1 MTRSHIVALLALI
14 AAVPA
19 AALGGKS
26 FMGAENT
33 PCFSTGSISYRI
45 TSKPT
50 ADYTIK
56 IDNAALRP
64 DLTLQLVNDPG
75 QADFV
80 LADGADDPGEC
91 TGAIRTIR
99 LDPIALE
106 PDLTV
111 ALTPYDGP
119 ARYRIFAHSSDFSA
133 QDAAALFAVM
143 AQAGRKSAVLRNLG
157 TRNDDITGALGSPS
171 TRVSKSPRQ

>member
-1 MTRSHIVALLALI
+1 MTRSHIVALLVLI

-19 AALGGKS
+19 ALGGKS
-26 FMGAENT
+26 FLAAENA
-33 PCFSTGSISYRI
+33 PCFSTGDVGYRI

-56 IDNAALRP
+56 IDNSAAQP

-80 LADGADDPGEC
+80 LADDAEDPGQC
-91 TGAIRTIR
+91 AGSIRTIR
-99 LDPIALE
+99 LDSTALD

-119 ARYRIFAHSSDFSA
+119 ARYRIFAHSRDFSA

-143 AQAGRKSAVLRNLG
+143 AQAGRKSAALRNLG
-157 TRNDDITGALGSPS
+157 TRNDDVTGALGSPS
-171 TRVSKSPRQ
+171 TRLAKNPQQ